1 MNDRPAITHVE
12 VACYRIPTDAP
23 EADGTFEWNETTAV
37 VVQVHAAGK
46 CGLGYSYTASAAAR
60 VVDDVLKRV
69 LIGKNAFDV
78 TECWTTMQASV
89 RNIGRPGLCATAI
102 SAVDAALW
110 DLKARILEV
119 SLLDLLGATRE
130 SVSIYGSGGFTSYD
144 DARLMEQLHG
154 WVDRGIGK
162 VKMKI
167 GASARDDVQRVIAAR
182 RSVGAAQLF
191 VDANGSFDVK
201 SALDFAARTRDCD
214 IEWFEEPVSS
224 DDLAGLRFVRER
236 VPPGMNVVAGEYGYD
251 EYYFLRMLEAQSVDV
266 LQADATRCCGI
277 TGFLRADA
285 LASAF
290 NRPLSS
296 HCAPALHAH
305 VCCAASSVRD
315 LEYFHDHVR
324 IERLL
329 FDGVLDPK
337 GGRLSPDRSS
347 PGNGLSLRV
356 RDAESFLVGAEG

>member
-1 MNDRPAITHVE
+1 MSDLPAIADVE

-23 EADGTFEWNETTAV
+23 EADGTFEWNQTTMV
-37 VVQVHAAGK
+37 VVQAHAAGK
-46 CGLGYSYTASAAAR
+46 CGLGYSYTASAAAHLI
-60 VVDDVLKRV
+60 DDVLKRV
-69 LIGKNAFDV
+69 LIGKSAFDV
-78 TECWTTMQASV
+78 AACWITMLASV

-102 SAVDAALW
+102 SAVDSALW
-110 DLKARILEV
+110 DLKARILDV
-119 SLLDLLGATRE
+119 SLLDLLGAARE
-130 SVSIYGSGGFTSYD
+130 SVSVYGSGGFTSYD
-144 DARLMEQLHG
+144 DSRLMDQLSA

-167 GASARDDVQRVIAAR
+167 GASPHDDVERVIAAR

-191 VDANGSFDVK
+191 VDANGALDTK
-201 SALDFAARTRDCD
+201 AALDFAERTRDCD

-251 EYYFLRMLEAQSVDV
+251 EYYFLRMLESQAVDV

-290 NRPLSS
+290 HRPLSS

-329 FDGVLDPK
+329 FDGVIEPK
-337 GGRLSPDRSS
+337 GGRLTPDRSS
-347 PGNGLSLRV
+347 PGNGLSLRAQ
-356 RDAESFLVGAEG
+356 DAASFLVGAG